1 MAAVTDA
8 SLREV
13 CEKLFREIDVNE
25 NGKLEKEEVKAF
37 TKQTMEVIKPGQPF
51 DEAEFENTFTKMDK
65 NSDGTVSK
73 QELFDSLK
81 AKAVEAGCMAEGQ

>member
-37 TKQTMEVIKPGQPF
+37 TK
-51 DEAEFENTFTKMDK
+51 
-65 NSDGTVSK
+65 
-73 QELFDSLK
+73 
-81 AKAVEAGCMAEGQ
+81 

>member
-1 MAAVTDA
+1 
-8 SLREV
+8 
-13 CEKLFREIDVNE
+13 
-25 NGKLEKEEVKAF
+25 
-37 TKQTMEVIKPGQPF
+37 MEVIKPGQPF